1 MSHAP
6 DELLTRLLRD
16 VSRSFY
22 LTMRVLPGPVRPQ
35 IGLAYLLARAT
46 DTIADTK
53 IVPVAQRLQAL
64 RELRE
69 RILGQTRAPLN
80 FSALARSQGKQMLGH
95 CDDFV
100 REIELSK
107 ITDPA
112 HPENVSAAERG
123 LLERIE
129 DVLGLCAGF
138 APDDQRRIRDVLDT
152 ITGGQALDL
161 QRFGATRAG
170 QIVALQTELELDDYT
185 RRVAGCVGE
194 FWTKMCRAHL
204 FPGAPLDDAFLLA
217 NGVRFGQGLQY
228 VNILRDLPK
237 DLRQGRCYLPTEK
250 LAAAGLTP
258 ADLLQPAN
266 EPRLR
271 PLYDHYLDLTTEHL
285 AAGWAYTNALPRA
298 QVRVRLACAW
308 PILIGVQTLAQLRH
322 SNPLDATQR
331 IKVSRADVRQIMLQS
346 LLRYPFRTAWNGLW
360 QLARRS

>member
-1 MSHAP
+1 MPHAP

-22 LTMRVLPGPVRPQ
+22 LTMRVLPAPVRPQ

-46 DTIADTK
+46 DTIADTE

-69 RILGQTRAPLN
+69 RILGQTRAPLD
-80 FSALARSQGKQMLGH
+80 FSGLARVQGKKMLRH
-95 CDDFV
+95 CDDAV
-100 REIELSK
+100 REIEFSK

-112 HPENVSAAERG
+112 HPAQGSNAERV

-129 DVLGLCAGF
+129 EVLGLYAGF

-161 QRFGATRAG
+161 RRFGAARQD
-170 QIVALQTELELDDYT
+170 QIVALQTDAELDDYT
-185 RRVAGCVGE
+185 WRVAGCVGE
-194 FWTKMCRAHL
+194 FWTKMCRANL
-204 FPGAPLDDAFLLA
+204 FPRAPLDDAFLLA
-217 NGVRFGQGLQY
+217 NGVRFGKGLQY

-237 DLRQGRCYLPTEK
+237 DLRQGRCYLPADK

-271 PLYDHYLDLTTEHL
+271 PLYHRYLDLATEHL
-285 AAGWAYTNALPRA
+285 AAGWDYTNALPRA

-308 PILIGVQTLAQLRH
+308 PILIGVQTLASLRRA
-322 SNPLDATQR
+322 NPLDPAQR
-331 IKVSRADVRQIMLQS
+331 IKVSRAGVRQIMIQS
-346 LLRYPFRTAWNGLW
+346 LLRYPFQGAWEGLF
-360 QLARRS
+360 QQAARP